1 MSALNS
7 SGMKLRKN
15 AKIALIRKIPLF
27 KHCSTREL
35 GEIAA
40 IADELD
46 LKEGTNLTSEGKSG
60 REFFAIVEGHADV
73 LMGGKRVNS
82 VRQGD
87 FLGEIALV
95 TGGPRTATVRATTS
109 VRVLVITA
117 RDFRKLLE
125 KHPEIQRKV
134 LLAMAERLAATTL

>member
-1 MSALNS
+1 
-7 SGMKLRKN
+7 MKLRKN

-35 GEIAA
+35 DEIAA